1 MATPTGTAG
10 DLAGLLR
17 RVADGDAKA
26 FQVLFRATSAKL
38 YGVVFRILRRKDLAD
53 EVVQEAYLRIWR
65 RASSFNPQAG
75 SPITWMAVI
84 ARNLALDEVRRVQ
97 PVSIEDRPDVLDMP
111 DAFIDPLQARDKA
124 ETWARLTACLDGIEK
139 DRREMVLL
147 AYHHGLSREELAAKF
162 GAPIATVKTWL
173 RRSLLQLRACLGDG

>member
-10 DLAGLLR
+10 DLAELLR

-26 FQVLFRATSAKL
+26 FRALFQATSAKL

-97 PVSIEDRPDVLDMP
+97 PVSMEDRPDVLDMP

-124 ETWARLTACLDGIEK
+124 ETWARLMACLDGIEK

-173 RRSLLQLRACLGDG
+173 RRSLLQLRACLGDD